1 MQNANMNNPMIE
13 HLEKSLKE
21 VQKPD
26 LSGTAKVTLKNNILN
41 SIKYVREGEVVP
53 SVLSRL
59 IANIKKIGRKVRMP
73 ISSSVMLKERL
84 VNYAGFSDIMR
95 RRRPDFGWVKVYG
108 GGLLLGVFVVAVVM
122 FPFGGEIT
130 RAKALIRNVKGEVFV
145 LRDKNL
151 IEAREEFNIEEGD
164 TIMTK
169 ENSSAT
175 VYYFDDSRSKLD
187 ENTNIKVKRLY
198 SEPTNPLSVHA
209 EIYLEEGQMWAKVP
223 SLTHEEAKFEVETD
237 EAEAIVTNKAAFNLQ
252 VDEDATK
259 LLVFNNVVDFKPVN
273 TVSNSRAV
281 VGGYKAQVKGNINQV
296 DVQPLKKED
305 VDFNNQWVVDN
316 LSEDIQFEDEMT
328 EEKEQKFVA
337 EKKDV
342 NIEDAVLE
350 NPELEEQKKRFIAA
364 YDNLVEAESMLVK
377 GLRTEEAAQKLED
390 FQTVTADVLQIL
402 HELQADSPEEADI
415 LRQYIEEKIAY
426 QLKDLNTFVSGDKL
440 YKAKEIVQ
448 SVQLFLAEG
457 DVQKTKVKLSQAEQ
471 KLLEVQKL
479 VDEGKPGVAAVV
491 LVQYKDSMT
500 DFVLQVDSSTQTE
513 LKQNVVPI
521 LKQQLRQLKVL
532 AALEESLRGTEN
544 VTLLADVTQ
553 VRRAKL
559 TKLMNGFEKFPET
572 VPEDLLYELK
582 DISDTYFAGS
592 SDDLDMF
599 EPFFDKMLN
608 RDQKITFISPDED
621 AVPTEIGVV
630 LVIDTE
636 LESTPDVESAV
647 ESENGSQDPAGAE
660 E

>member
-1 MQNANMNNPMIE
+1 MNNPMLE
-13 HLEKSLKE
+13 HLEKTLKE
-21 VQKPD
+21 VQKPS
-26 LSGTAKVTLKNNILN
+26 LSGTQRVTLRNNILN
-41 SIKYVREGEVVP
+41 SIKYTYEGEVV
-53 SVLSRL
+53 SSALSRI
-59 IANIKKIGRKVRMP
+59 IASLKKIGRKVKIP
-73 ISSSVMLKERL
+73 VAASTALKERL
-84 VNYAGFSDIMR
+84 VDYVSIPDIMR
-95 RRRPDFGWVKVYG
+95 QGRPDFGWAKVYG
-108 GGLLLGVFVVAVVM
+108 GGLLLGVFVVTIVM
-122 FPFGGEIT
+122 FPFGSEVT
-130 RAKALIRNVKGEVFV
+130 RAKALIRNVKGEVYV
-145 LRDKNL
+145 MRDKNL
-151 IEAREEFNIEEGD
+151 IEATEELNIEEGD
-164 TIMTK
+164 MIMTK
-169 ENSSAT
+169 EDSSAM

-198 SEPTNPLSVHA
+198 SEPTDPLAVHA

-223 SLTHEEAKFEVETD
+223 SLTHEEAKFEVATD
-237 EAEAIVTNKAAFNLQ
+237 EAQAIVTNKAAFNLQ
-252 VDEDATK
+252 VNEDSTK

-296 DVQPLKKED
+296 DVQPLQKED

-316 LSEDIQFEDEMT
+316 LSEDIKFEDDLT

-337 EKKDV
+337 DNPDIDV
-342 NIEDAVLE
+342 EDAVLE
-350 NPELEEQKKRFIAA
+350 NPDLEEQKKRFMTA

-390 FQTVTADVLQIL
+390 FQNVTADVLQIL
-402 HELQADSPEEADI
+402 NEVHVQSPEEADI
-415 LRQYIEEKIAY
+415 LRQFIEEKISY

-448 SVQLFLAEG
+448 SVQLGLAED

-491 LVQYKDSMT
+491 LSQYKDAMG
-500 DFVLQVDSSTQTE
+500 DFVVQVDSSTQAE

-521 LKQQLRQLKVL
+521 LRQQLRQLKVL
-532 AALEESLRGTEN
+532 AALEESLGDAEN
-544 VTLLADVTQ
+544 DTLLADVTQ
-553 VRRAKL
+553 VRRSKL
-559 TKLMNGFEKFPET
+559 TKLMNGFEQLPET

-582 DISDTYFAGS
+582 DVSDTYFAS
-592 SDDLDMF
+592 SVDDQDMF

-608 RDQKITFISPDED
+608 RDQKITFIAPDED
-621 AVPTEIGVV
+621 SLPTEIGVV

-636 LESTPDVESAV
+636 SESTPDVQSGV
-647 ESENGSQDPAGAE
+647 EDPAEPE